1 MRKWQV
7 SRAFFLQFVG
17 QCLIIAQ
24 VILYWTQFLPDVAL
38 GTFRWDDKMWYSLA
52 PFALLPLIDVFW
64 IPKRLGMR
72 RFAGFLS
79 IFAYSVAVYVGGGW
93 FVGSAVGIWGVVKHF
108 RATPGELSFIRRRE
122 IASRVSILAGM
133 VLASLFL
140 NAYLVIPLPVG
151 LAQFELLYP
160 GQSSTPSH
168 NNTFYILPIWENLGN
183 MPQDLVEAENIT
195 QTLGPSGDYVKV
207 GYSCSCWYVQEVT
220 NWTGEWQYNASF
232 SLWHKLNLSVQAN
245 LPILFH
251 MNGGNWGASGLNPYA
266 EVHTGR
272 YRLYELWLNESNV
285 QWNNYDKSVPVSW
298 PRIEETLLW
307 RMFTL
312 SKYSQ
317 FYQLREQGCRGA
329 AAIIAQFAQL
339 YPALFV
345 GVSLDSEIHLSYH
358 NSSVDERNW
367 RYDYNP
373 LVIQEFQEWLAARY
387 STIEAFNTK
396 FAGARGSSAV
406 SFGSIDAPRT
416 PDTSNIFWQEWTTF
430 RVQFV
435 QQNVDDQARW
445 INEAGIPR
453 DQIYTHQ
460 ILSEEGETSAE
471 DVRCDPLE
479 TTNIPHGSPGVTRYG
494 FIPPARF
501 HDINAIAK
509 NNWGIFEFNLPNDH
523 QYVKYMRMM
532 KSMYEAGCHV
542 VCPYA
547 WYEGQDPEL
556 YQISND
562 TAFTTAIHDFV
573 HVTKDFPRGTAPG
586 GLLSAGDRVLL
597 IQQTVQDFFDDH
609 VYWLALPLVAG
620 LALVILFRRKKIN
633 SPLAVSPSGSQTRP

>member
-1 MRKWQV
+1 MPKLQI

-17 QCLIIAQ
+17 LCLIIVQ
-24 VILYWTQFLPDVAL
+24 LILYWTQFLPDIAL
-38 GTFRWDDKMWYSLA
+38 GTFRWDDKMWYYLA
-52 PFALLPLIDVFW
+52 GFALPPLLAIVW

-79 IFAYSVAVYVGGGW
+79 LAGYSVAFYFGGGW
-93 FVGSAVGIWGVVKHF
+93 FVGSAVGIWGVVNYF
-108 RATPGELSFIRRRE
+108 RATPGEISRFQRRKV
-122 IASRVSILAGM
+122 ISTTSIIAGM

-140 NAYLVIPLPVG
+140 NAYLLIPPPAG

-160 GQSSTPSH
+160 GQSTTPSH
-168 NNTFYILPIWENLGN
+168 NNTFYILPIWENVGN
-183 MPQDLVEAENIT
+183 LPQDLVEAENIT
-195 QTLGPSGDYVKV
+195 QSLGPSGDYVKV

-220 NWTGEWQYNASF
+220 NWTGDWQFNASS
-232 SLWHKLNLSVQAN
+232 SLWYKLNLSVQAN

-266 EVHTGR
+266 EKHTGT
-272 YRLYELWLNESNV
+272 YRLYELWLNETNV
-285 QWNNYDKSVPVSW
+285 QWNNYDDSVPVSW

-317 FYQLREQGCRGA
+317 FYQLREQACRGA

-339 YPALFV
+339 YPNLFV

-358 NSSVDERNW
+358 NNSIDEGNW

-373 LVIQEFQEWLAARY
+373 LVIQEFQEWLATHY
-387 STIEAFNTK
+387 GTIEAFNAK
-396 FAGARGSSAV
+396 FAGARGSSAL

-416 PDTSNIFWQEWTTF
+416 PNSLNIFWQEWTTF

-435 QQNVDDQARW
+435 RQNVDDQARW

-460 ILSEEGETSAE
+460 ILSEEGEINAE

-523 QYVKYMRMM
+523 QYIRYMRML

-556 YQISND
+556 YQIVND
-562 TAFTTAIHDFV
+562 TAFKTAIHDFV
-573 HVTKDFPRGTAPG
+573 AVTKDFPRGTAPG
-586 GLLSAGDRVLL
+586 GLLSVGDRVLL
-597 IQQTVQDFFDDH
+597 IQQTVQDFFDDN
-609 VYWLALPLVAG
+609 VEMLLVPLVAG
-620 LALVILFRRKKIN
+620 LVLGILLRRKKIK
-633 SPLAVSPSGSQTRP
+633 PSRTASTSDGQTAS